1 VYLRTTSASQRF
13 IEVVQDN
20 VTFGLQ
26 SKADELYI
34 NTSVCLAKF
43 FIHKCRIVKSSPKFV
58 VVFFLMNLNCI

>member
-13 IEVVQDN
+13 IEVEQDN
-20 VTFGLQ
+20 VTFGLILQ
-26 SKADELYI
+26 SKVDELCI

-58 VVFFLMNLNCI
+58 VVFFK